1 MNIKQRGLFLG
12 LHFIFFKQH
21 PRSNLEGTSQ
31 SFEWL
36 SGMDSI
42 ISFFRWLLIHGICRL
57 HESFINLLKYVVKR
71 STFNSVSLITHYER
85 INIQPTSSNTFFHDH
100 FLLQKTTL
108 DSHQSNSTTTRRHR
122 RQHKIIYY
130 IHFHLHP
137 LARTCRSNQRQAT
150 SRARNIGRWHPHFC
164 FFRQRQIVF

>member
-21 PRSNLEGTSQ
+21 PRSNRRYITVLWVTERDGFDYQFFSMITDTRH
-31 SFEWL
+31 L
-36 SGMDSI
+36 S
-42 ISFFRWLLIHGICRL
+42 L
-57 HESFINLLKYVVKR
+57 HESFMNLLSKR

-137 LARTCRSNQRQAT
+137 LACTCRSNQRQAT